1 MRASG
6 RLEGRDG
13 VGVVLAAAAIWWL
26 AAGTVM
32 ARAAAQRAWP
42 VLLALAPHA
51 ELMWALAAAAGLVAL
66 LCFAVLGSIS
76 VPALALAALVAA
88 AATAVSQRRLPAV
101 ARGWRLAADLVVL
114 ALVLA
119 VVPDLVIFPL
129 ESAGTDAGAA
139 IEVEI
144 FQFHQNLLL
153 GPANEV
159 LHGHPMLVG
168 TASQYGV
175 TSIYSIAAWFQV
187 APVGYGTFGL
197 LTGAMTAVWYAAG
210 YGILRLARTP
220 RLLSAAA
227 LALAVVAL
235 VFNLTF
241 PVGALPQSGPLRF
254 GMPMAIVLAAVAAER
269 FPRHGRA
276 ARLVGLGFVGLAA
289 VWSLEALAYT
299 AIVFAALAGLRAWLS
314 PAPGRLRTLGRD
326 AIAAALAIVL
336 AHALFAAITLAA
348 SGELPD
354 WGAYID
360 YLREFLLGDLGD
372 LTYDVPRWTPGLAV
386 GIGYAASAVAIA
398 ELARRRGPLVE
409 RERPALVAITG
420 VTAYGIALLSY
431 YVDRS
436 QDHILMHVSLPAVL
450 TGALWLALLL
460 RADAV
465 VSRRART
472 AGLAFA
478 LAVSVLVA
486 AVAWNGVGARFPH
499 TALGLAAPG
508 GDSLHGAL
516 DRLWHLPP
524 LARGRR
530 PANARW
536 RGTCRASARAWWS
549 RHPTSA
555 SRSSSAAAASTG
567 CSSATRGRRASWAR
581 RWARLSPA
589 GSTRCA
595 PASACC
601 STNRRGTCWR
611 ACEPTRRSIP

>member
-1 MRASG
+1 M
-6 RLEGRDG
+6 
-13 VGVVLAAAAIWWL
+13 
-26 AAGTVM
+26 
-32 ARAAAQRAWP
+32 
-42 VLLALAPHA
+42 
-51 ELMWALAAAAGLVAL
+51 
-66 LCFAVLGSIS
+66 
-76 VPALALAALVAA
+76 
-88 AATAVSQRRLPAV
+88 
-101 ARGWRLAADLVVL
+101 
-114 ALVLA
+114 
-119 VVPDLVIFPL
+119 
-129 ESAGTDAGAA
+129 
-139 IEVEI
+139 
-144 FQFHQNLLL
+144 
-153 GPANEV
+153 

-187 APVGYGTFGL
+187 APIGYGTFGL
-197 LTGAMTAVWYAAG
+197 LAGAMTARLVRGRLRDPAAG
-210 YGILRLARTP
+210 RHASPAERGGLGA
-220 RLLSAAA
+220 
-227 LALAVVAL
+227 AVVAL

-241 PVGALPQSGPLRF
+241 PVGGLPQSGPLRF

-276 ARLVGLGFVGLAA
+276 ARLVGLGFVG
-289 VWSLEALAYT
+289 
-299 AIVFAALAGLRAWLS
+299 AGRGVVAGGARVHRDRLRRARRSRAWLS
-314 PAPGRLRTLGRD
+314 PASGRLRMLGRD
-326 AIAAALAIVL
+326 AIAAALAFVL

-354 WGAYID
+354 WGEYID
-360 YLREFLLGDLGD
+360 YLREFLFGDLGD

-465 VSRRART
+465 VPRRART

-499 TALGLAAPG
+499 TALGLAIPG

-524 LARGRR
+524 LSQGAPAGERALARYMPGERESLVFTAPDVGIEILVRSGRVDRLLLGDPWETSFVGASVR
-530 PANARW
+530 PALAGRIDALRAGQRMLLDEPARSVLS
-536 RGTCRASARAWWS
+536 RLRADPALDPLERPLPGLAPLQQWAL
-549 RHPTSA
+549 RRIDDRFRLRPVAPPADGFTVLELA
-555 SRSSSAAAASTG
+555 PRS
-567 CSSATRGRRASWAR
+567 
-581 RWARLSPA
+581 
-589 GSTRCA
+589 
-595 PASACC
+595 
-601 STNRRGTCWR
+601 
-611 ACEPTRRSIP
+611 